1 MGILSKRR
9 DRRSELE
16 EIDMELDAEVDGAD
30 EATDSGR
37 HRVLDDAAMRERELL
52 ERWKERR
59 LPPKR
64 NRRLDKYGWYQ
75 HRSEPGLTTTRQA
88 EALNLAISRRSDRHR
103 GLITGVDRL
112 TRSPVIAD
120 PFELYGADVTNIN
133 VSSNGDIGSGKS
145 SMTSTALAR
154 HVSVGRKVFCLDKKR
169 QGGRGEYTK
178 LAQALGAP
186 SVQFA
191 SNSGTRLNLL
201 DPGIAA
207 ERRDVEADLAPA
219 SQQTLIVAV
228 LEDAMRETMSE
239 QEIAAVNRALV
250 AVTKEAKGKG
260 KAATV
265 DLLAHRLLN
274 PLHADLDEYGERFAE
289 RSGDWGLRPGLALRR
304 LIDGDLRGLLDGETT
319 DDITEALDHPF
330 VHLDISGLPENGPA
344 IRVVM
349 TVLNTLISNI
359 AVQRSRQKE
368 QTVQAIEEGWH
379 VAEGSTGRLVMG
391 NLKLSRGL
399 GLSTYTAFHRPSD
412 LPEGSAAQSLMREN
426 GIIFCYRQGRRRDAE
441 EVCSLY
447 NFPPGT
453 EDILMSLPRGVC
465 LAKIGSNAPLVM
477 EHVRSPL
484 EEYWTDTDDVIMG
497 SRVAGRVAI

>member
-1 MGILSKRR
+1 MVILTKIRGR
-9 DRRSELE
+9 D
-16 EIDMELDAEVDGAD
+16 D
-30 EATDSGR
+30 EADVLDEIEEYEEDTDSGR
-37 HRVLDDAAMRERELL
+37 HRALDAEAMAGLDLRERWEQ
-52 ERWKERR
+52 RR
-59 LPPKR
+59 PAPKR
-64 NRRLDKYGWYQ
+64 IRRLDKYGWYQ
-75 HRSEPGLTTTRQA
+75 HRSDAGLTTTRQA
-88 EALNLAISRRSDRHR
+88 EALNLAISRRSDRHQ
-103 GLITGVDRL
+103 GLITGVDLL

-145 SMTSTALAR
+145 SMTSTALDR
-154 HVSVGRKVFCLDKKR
+154 HLSVSRKVFCIDKKR

-178 LAQALGAP
+178 LAQAVDAP
-186 SVQFA
+186 SVQFG

-201 DPGIAA
+201 DPRIAA

-239 QEIAAVNRALV
+239 QEIAAVNRALL
-250 AVTKEAKGKG
+250 ASSAEAKEQNETP
-260 KAATV
+260 TV
-265 DLLAHRLLN
+265 QRLAERLLN
-274 PLHADLDEYGERFAE
+274 PLDVDLSYYGNRFAE
-289 RSGDWGLRPGLALRR
+289 QSGDWGLRPGLALRR
-304 LIDGDLRGLLDGETT
+304 LIDGDLRGLLDGETSADI
-319 DDITEALDHPF
+319 DDALNHPF
-330 VHLDISGLPENGPA
+330 VHLDISGLAENGPS

-359 AVQRSRQKE
+359 AVQRSRKKL

-453 EDILMSLPRGVC
+453 ADILMGLPRGVC

-484 EEYWTDTDDVIMG
+484 EEMWTDTDDVITG
-497 SRVAGRVAI
+497 SRLGNRGAA